1 MARAMIWHH
10 FRVRIANV
18 IAPVVL
24 RAPGTNRRAFH
35 DNTAA
40 PRSSKNLPMTTTQ
53 AQAEQ
58 SPPITL
64 RRLLEAGA
72 HFGHPTK
79 RWHPKMKPYI
89 FTARNKIHVFDLAT
103 TIERLEV
110 AAAFIE
116 QTVAEGG
123 QVMLVGTKK
132 QAQEAIAD
140 VGQRTSAL
148 YVNQRW
154 LGGMLTNFQTI
165 QKRIEYLVRLEDEI
179 AHGTLQATTKRE
191 AQKAATEVVRLNKF
205 LGGIK
210 QMTTLPQV
218 LFIVDIGKENIAVA
232 EAKRLGIPIV
242 AIVDTNC
249 DPTGIDYMIPAN
261 DDAIR
266 SVRLITERIG
276 DAIISGNEQ
285 RQARV
290 AEQMAL
296 NAEIE
301 EQEEAARRAAQEEAA
316 ARQAVAEAAR
326 RDAEAAAARAGL
338 AKEPSDAE
346 VTKESADEAPPEA
359 VAVVEKPEVAT
370 EAKAEPADAK
380 TEESAAEAKAEPADA
395 KTEESTAEAP
405 TEEVASEEPEAA
417 TEAAEDKTPAADAD
431 GEAPEASAE
440 TTDASSDDESDD
452 EASGETSSD
461 DASDDEGSD
470 EAAEEKTDG

>member
-1 MARAMIWHH
+1 
-10 FRVRIANV
+10 
-18 IAPVVL
+18 
-24 RAPGTNRRAFH
+24 
-35 DNTAA
+35 
-40 PRSSKNLPMTTTQ
+40 MTTTQ

-191 AQKAATEVVRLNKF
+191 AQKAATEVIRLNKF

-316 ARQAVAEAAR
+316 ARQAVAEATR